1 MTSND
6 NPGMATPACA
16 SRSRLRLRARVSTP
30 RVDSATIAA
39 CAACTARVV
48 VDLVLLQICRL
59 YLEANNG
66 ENVLRTTS
74 RTRARCGFGRRQ
86 RRWPAAP
93 PRGAPFAP
101 YRAASRRAGRRSS
114 RAVARRAVEDAEKPD
129 TTRTQDAAASAV
141 VEEQATSGEIVRL
154 LGVTLSRYTGSGAA
168 MLRNGGAAV
177 RHHAAVARG
186 DTDAVTRPLSW
197 SPLMTLGVELLS
209 GFLEGIAIEDAEV
222 AALRPR
228 DDGETSDSKSAERL
242 LTYLR
247 SLRAMMAVGVPPLP
261 GTRVQRVTVDDV
273 PAVWLTPNA
282 RSWNSSG
289 RLGACC
295 CGSTAARSCC
305 ATPPRTRGSCR
316 LWASPATRAC

>member
-1 MTSND
+1 M
-6 NPGMATPACA
+6 A
-16 SRSRLRLRARVSTP
+16 SRAAART
-30 RVDSATIAA
+30 
-39 CAACTARVV
+39 
-48 VDLVLLQICRL
+48 
-59 YLEANNG
+59 
-66 ENVLRTTS
+66 
-74 RTRARCGFGRRQ
+74 
-86 RRWPAAP
+86 
-93 PRGAPFAP
+93 PFAP

-129 TTRTQDAAASAV
+129 TTRTQDAASSAV

-197 SPLMTLGVELLS
+197 SPLMTFGVELLS

-228 DDGETSDSKSAERL
+228 DDGETSDPKSAEGL

-261 GTRVQRVTVDDV
+261 GTRVNASPSTTSPPCGSRRTRV
-273 PAVWLTPNA
+273 
-282 RSWNSSG
+282 RGSRRG
-289 RLGACC
+289 RLDACC

-316 LWASPATRAC
+316 PWASPAMRAC